1 MGFRWSM
8 SLKPIR
14 WYPSKRGFHK
24 WGYPKIDDFEW
35 TILFK
40 WRIWEYCPFQKPPYY
55 NIRHLTLMPQPPA
68 RRIFLDRL
76 TSCKIRSFLWHER
89 SFGREP
95 WSSTLNP
102 LSNEKRCAMFSGL
115 FLGYPLV
122 PGKSCKIEMWI
133 FHCGVRFP
141 AYVVLPGTFEITVA
155 ISPIREKHSWC
166 FDPTQ
171 ILEANL
177 LFAIQILSLWH
188 PSLYHHWEDDSARV
202 SGEPLTVSCHATCVA
217 ISHTGCRV
225 HIRAPAPVSCS
236 PEDH

>member
-1 MGFRWSM
+1 MNFLPQFPLPCFFVSSLGQRNTDTFGTQGRLKNSIHTIGLVQGKIYGWSPPYFMRKTHGFRWSK
-8 SLKPIR
+8 SLKPIQ

-115 FLGYPLV
+115 FFGVSFGAWKILQNWDVDFPLWRSI
-122 PGKSCKIEMWI
+122 PGICCFTWDIWNHCWR
-133 FHCGVRFP
+133 FHPWNTRK
-141 AYVVLPGTFEITVA
+141 T
-155 ISPIREKHSWC
+155 
-166 FDPTQ
+166 
-171 ILEANL
+171 L
-177 LFAIQILSLWH
+177 LMFRSY
-188 PSLYHHWEDDSARV
+188 SDFGS
-202 SGEPLTVSCHATCVA
+202 
-217 ISHTGCRV
+217 
-225 HIRAPAPVSCS
+225 
-236 PEDH
+236 